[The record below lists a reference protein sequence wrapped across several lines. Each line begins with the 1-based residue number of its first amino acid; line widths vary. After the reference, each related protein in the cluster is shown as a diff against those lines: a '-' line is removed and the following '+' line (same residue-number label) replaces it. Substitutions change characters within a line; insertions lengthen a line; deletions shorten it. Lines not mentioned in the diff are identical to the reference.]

1 MENRNEKTKYPIC
14 LYRFS
19 VCSYW
24 RCFGLS
30 FLPPPSTVSA
40 QETVYANTCA
50 TSKEV
55 KKVEQVVG
63 EYNDHILYELASI
76 RDELQIIQL
85 QTF

>member
-1 MENRNEKTKYPIC
+1 MEMKKLNIPSASIGFLFALIGGVLVY
-14 LYRFS
+14 L
-19 VCSYW
+19 
-24 RCFGLS
+24 